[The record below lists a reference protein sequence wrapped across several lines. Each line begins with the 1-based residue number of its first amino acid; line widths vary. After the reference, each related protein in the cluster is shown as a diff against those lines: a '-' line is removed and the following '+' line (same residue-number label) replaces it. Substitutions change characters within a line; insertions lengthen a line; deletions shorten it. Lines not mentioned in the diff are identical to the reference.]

1 MYKCQAFKCKQKG
14 GTPNTPYR
22 QPKNSIIVEKR
33 PKTYKRII
41 KKGKKRGIVEEIEGW
56 EIAKEIAVCAIC
68 YERITGLKAARSGS
82 SLKELMQ
89 KKERKP
95 FIKKKRKKQNYK
107 KGKKPSNNNYQKRN
121 SANARKT
128 PKKL

>member
-1 MYKCQAFKCKQKG
+1 VYKCQAHHCKSKG
-14 GTPNTPYR
+14 GTPNTPLR
-22 QPKNSIIVEKR
+22 QPRNSIIVERR

-41 KKGKKRGIVEEIEGW
+41 RKGKKRGIVEEIEGW
-56 EIAKEIAVCAIC
+56 EIAKEINVCAIC
-68 YERITGLKAARSGS
+68 YERITGLKAAKAGS

-95 FIKKKRKKQNYK
+95 FLKKKRRKQNFK
-107 KGKKPSNNNYQKRN
+107 KGKRPGNNNYQKRN
-121 SANARKT
+121 SSNGRKN